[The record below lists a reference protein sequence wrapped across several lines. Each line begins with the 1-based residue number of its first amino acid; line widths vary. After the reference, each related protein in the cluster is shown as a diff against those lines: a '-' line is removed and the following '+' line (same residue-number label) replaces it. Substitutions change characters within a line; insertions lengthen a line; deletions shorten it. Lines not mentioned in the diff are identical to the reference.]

1 MGFLNN
7 LFHRA
12 APPTQ
17 SQEAAEGGYAYLW
30 NAESNASPDVDQ
42 NNYLL
47 AYQVSL
53 WTQRC
58 VEAIATACAAVTMQL
73 FNTAN
78 DEEVEKHELLQTLRY
93 VNSQD
98 DLPWLIAATV
108 GYQLLSGNA
117 YWLLDQPEKPSTI
130 YNLRPDWVS
139 VKPLASGLRYEYR
152 IGGKGAKQLLPDD
165 CVIHFRQWNP
175 VNSIY
180 GQPTIQAAET
190 SINLDKAIRQF
201 NAAFMRNSAVPAGLI
216 SVEGSLDDAQKTA
229 AREAFQRN
237 YGGGKNAGKTIF
249 LGGGK
254 WQWQQLG
261 NLNKD
266 GSYSEEAKLVR
277 EEILAAFAV
286 PPVKVGLLD
295 GATFANSKEQE
306 RIFWDSTIL
315 GGHMQQLFGR
325 LNQGYVTR
333 WPDAQDYELRPDRS
347 KIAALQEDRKELFAR
362 LQPAVGGPWL
372 KPNEAREMAGL
383 EPYDGGDELYSGGG
397 FGGGF
402 LSSLGGPP
410 AEPEPQAPPAVP
422 AKGVVCPFRRK
433 AVLRYGEFGSPPH
446 IEFMKAFDAQ
456 LQRQEKP
463 LARAI
468 GKVNADLVDEVI
480 RKLEAQDKMFR
491 RTKATVPHVN
501 AVLFDVDEAGNV
513 YATTAMPFIESTIDA
528 GASRVLAELGSE
540 VWDIGRPEVVRWL
553 ESKELQVRT
562 LPQTMHEEL
571 RGIVQQGVNDGVSA
585 GEIAQRI
592 QDVKP
597 GYETFKAERVAR
609 TETIG
614 ANNYGALE
622 CYGQNGA
629 TLKEWVTALD
639 DKVRDG
645 TTGEFDHTAAHGE
658 AVELKAEFEAT
669 GEGLAFPGDPSG
681 SAGNIINCRCAV
693 VSGD

>member
-12 APPTQ
+12 APSTQ
-17 SQEAAEGGYAYLW
+17 AKGEADGGYAYLW

-42 NNYLL
+42 SNYLL

-73 FNTAN
+73 FNAAN

-117 YWLLDQPEKPSTI
+117 YWLLDQPNKPSTI

-152 IGGKGAKQLLPDD
+152 IGGKGAKQLLPDG

-175 VNSIY
+175 VNSLY

-190 SINLDKAIRQF
+190 SINLDKAIREF

-266 GSYSEEAKLVR
+266 GGYSAEAKLVR

-295 GATFANSKEQE
+295 GATFANSREQE
-306 RIFWDSTIL
+306 RIFWESTIL
-315 GGHMQQLFGR
+315 GGHMQQLLGR

-333 WPDAQDYELRPDRS
+333 WPDAQDYELRPDRN

-383 EPYDGGDELYSGGG
+383 EPYEGGDKLYSGGG

-402 LSSLGGPP
+402 LSD
-410 AEPEPQAPPAVP
+410 PEPKPALP
-422 AKGVVCPFRRK
+422 AKGVVRPFRRK
-433 AVLRYGEFGSPPH
+433 ADLHYGEFGSLPH
-446 IEFMKAFDAQ
+446 IEFMKSFETQ
-456 LQRQEKP
+456 LRRQEKP
-463 LARAI
+463 LARAL
-468 GKVNADLVDEVI
+468 GKANAALVDEVI
-480 RKLEAQDKMFR
+480 AKLEAQERSFR
-491 RTKATVPHVN
+491 QAKATVPSVM

-513 YATTAMPFIESTIDA
+513 YSKTIMPYIESTIEA
-528 GASRVLAELGSE
+528 GASRVLAELNSE
-540 VWDIGRPEVVRWL
+540 VWDVQRPEVVAWL
-553 ESKELQVRT
+553 KDKELQVRT
-562 LPQTMHEEL
+562 LPKTMHEEL
-571 RGIVQQGVNDGVSA
+571 RGIVQQGVKDGVSA

-592 QDVKP
+592 QDAKP

-658 AVELKAEFEAT
+658 AVELKAAFEAT
-669 GEGLAFPGDPSG
+669 GESLAFPGDPMG
-681 SAGNIINCRCAV
+681 SAGNIINCRCAL